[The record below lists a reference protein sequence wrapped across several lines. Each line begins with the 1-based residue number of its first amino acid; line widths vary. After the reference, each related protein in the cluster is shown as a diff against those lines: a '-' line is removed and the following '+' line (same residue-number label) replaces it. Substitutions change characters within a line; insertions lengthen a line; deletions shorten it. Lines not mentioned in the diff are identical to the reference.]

1 MATAAQ
7 IEANRRNAQ
16 KSTGPK
22 TAQGKA
28 RARCNAYKHGL
39 STRSIMHVLPHE
51 DPAELERRTQEYLG
65 DMQPR
70 NAIERDLVRQAAR
83 LSYQIERA
91 ERLEAAHLA
100 ARVREATQT
109 EEISARRLEQVR
121 ELSRKLL
128 YIVAPE
134 DESYPYPPGS
144 DDPAV
149 FVRGL
154 EETAEGC
161 RWLLAR
167 WAEFRNLMNHK
178 AWWGTS
184 LMVRFIRLQGK
195 QPVEAFYDPALNTIF
210 LAWDVLAPKTIETFW
225 HLYKK
230 SASLSDPAYKHLL
243 RWDDIAPRPQYQE
256 EASAILHEVVDGHV
270 ERLEFLLA
278 RHETITAEEAAA
290 RADRAALDCSKE
302 FERHRRYQ
310 SARTRSLLRTLD
322 TLRRMRKAE
331 LGTGN
336 GEAENIIDEWQI
348 GDDTCQLAADTGQ
361 MADDACRTADGTN
374 KKLDRE
380 CPLLDDGCEVAP
392 GERTSW
398 EETCEGHELGCAEE
412 RNTEPMVR
420 KSSDPVRELD
430 GDRFMDHETKKATI
444 KANPKSPQSYIAHCI
459 EADSHGS
466 LPRERTHFR
475 ELQNL
480 EREPMFRSACSKDPD
495 LNSTVSKSQSELG
508 VIVEESLDTDGVAAG
523 LNT

>member
-1 MATAAQ
+1 M
-7 IEANRRNAQ
+7 ANRRNAQ
-16 KSTGPK
+16 RSTGPK

-28 RARCNAYKHGL
+28 RARCNAYKHGM
-39 STRSIMHVLPHE
+39 SARSIMRVLPHE
-51 DPAELERRTQEYLG
+51 DPAELERRTLEYLG

-91 ERLEAAHLA
+91 ERLETAHLA
-100 ARVREATQT
+100 ARVRESAQSK
-109 EEISARRLEQVR
+109 EISARQLRQVR
-121 ELSRKLL
+121 ELGRKLL

-167 WAEFRNLMNHK
+167 WAEFRNLINRK
-178 AWWGTS
+178 AWWGTA

-195 QPVEAFYDPALNTIF
+195 QPVEAFYDPALNSVF

-230 SASLSDPAYKHLL
+230 STTWCDPAYKHLL
-243 RWDDIAPRPQYQE
+243 TWDDIAPRPQNQV
-256 EASAILHEVVDGHV
+256 EALAVLHEVVDRHV
-270 ERLEFLLA
+270 GRLKLLLA

-310 SARTRSLLRTLD
+310 SARTRELLRTLD
-322 TLRRMRKAE
+322 TLRKMRNAE

-336 GEAENIIDEWQI
+336 GEAEKINDERQIANDTWQSA
-348 GDDTCQLAADTGQ
+348 DDTGQ
-361 MADDACRTADGTN
+361 MADGACCTADGTSN
-374 KKLDRE
+374 KLDRE
-380 CPLLDDGCEVAP
+380 CPVVDDDCEVAP
-392 GERTSW
+392 GERTSG
-398 EETCEGHELGCAEE
+398 EETCAVNELGCGEE
-412 RNTEPMVR
+412 QNTEPMVK
-420 KSSDPVRELD
+420 KSSDPARALN
-430 GDRFMDHETKKATI
+430 GGRFTKHEPKKATI
-444 KANPKSPQSYIAHCI
+444 KANQKSPQSYTPHCI
-459 EADSHGS
+459 EADSHGF
-466 LPRERTHFR
+466 LQRERSRFR

-480 EREPMFRSACSKDPD
+480 EREPVVRSACWKDQD
-495 LNSTVSKSQSELG
+495 ENSMVSESQSELG